1 MNTGDTTMPTDW
13 EKLEANRERIENE
26 CLDDILTYELT
37 RLGAVANRSVGT
49 DKNYL
54 EDLT

>member
-1 MNTGDTTMPTDW
+1 MNTGDTTMSTDW

-37 RLGAVANRSVGT
+37 RLGAVANRPVG
-49 DKNYL
+49 DR
-54 EDLT
+54 